1 MKTNISASLR
11 QVIVTLNG
19 VEVKGEGNM
28 DRLLGSIQALKSL
41 VVQVEKEIERESKEE
56 PP

>member
-1 MKTNISASLR
+1 MKMDISVSLR
-11 QVIVTLNG
+11 QVVAALNG
-19 VEVKGEGNM
+19 VEVRGEENM

-41 VVQVEKEIERESKEE
+41 VMQLEQEASQEAAQK